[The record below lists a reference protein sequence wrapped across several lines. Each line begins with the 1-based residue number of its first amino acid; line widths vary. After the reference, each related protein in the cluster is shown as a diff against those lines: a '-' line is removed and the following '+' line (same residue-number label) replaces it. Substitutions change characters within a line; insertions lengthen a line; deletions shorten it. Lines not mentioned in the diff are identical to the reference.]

1 MIQSLLTVCIGNI
14 CRSPI
19 AEGLFRHYAEEN
31 GLQMQVSSAGLGA
44 LVNHPADPFSVELM
58 DEIGIDISQHLAR
71 QITPQIVAESELI
84 ITMESWQQRKVE
96 EQFPFAR
103 GRVFAIGKWSDSEIA
118 DPYKKP
124 REAFEVA
131 FKGIQEGYAEW
142 LEYL

>member
-31 GLQMQVSSAGLGA
+31 DLQMRVFSAGLGA

-58 DEIGIDISQHLAR
+58 DEIGIDISQHRAR
-71 QITPQIVAESELI
+71 QITSRIVAESELI

-96 EQFPFAR
+96 EQYPFAR
-103 GRVFAIGKWSDSEIA
+103 GRVFTIGKWSNSEIA

-124 REAFEVA
+124 REAFEAA
-131 FKGIQEGYAEW
+131 FKGIQEGYTEW

>member
-1 MIQSLLTVCIGNI
+1 MIKSLLTVCIGNI

-31 GLQMQVSSAGLGA
+31 DLQMRVFSAGLGA

-58 DEIGIDISQHLAR
+58 NEIGIDISQHRAR
-71 QITPQIVAESELI
+71 QITSRIVAESELI

-96 EQFPFAR
+96 EQYPFAR
-103 GRVFAIGKWSDSEIA
+103 GRVFTIGKWSNSEIA

-124 REAFEVA
+124 REAFEAA
-131 FKGIQEGYAEW
+131 FKGIQEGYTEW

>member
-31 GLQMQVSSAGLGA
+31 GLDMQVSSAGLGA

-58 DEIGIDISQHLAR
+58 DEIGIDITQHRAR

-84 ITMESWQQRKVE
+84 ITMESAPGERS
-96 EQFPFAR
+96 
-103 GRVFAIGKWSDSEIA
+103 I
-118 DPYKKP
+118 Y
-124 REAFEVA
+124 
-131 FKGIQEGYAEW
+131 
-142 LEYL
+142 